1 MQQTMGRGGQ
11 RSACNTS
18 HSRALYSRTSHVTR
32 HLPDVAD
39 PALLLRLTWARH
51 ELCFSS
57 KRLQPPGAHSARSHT
72 LVVRA
77 LERAGACALL
87 QRVSEGHVRGDRA
100 DAAGAGG
107 AGGGKGEGGGAD
119 ALGGGGHE
127 IALVVEGGGGGRGG
141 GSGCCFR
148 GRLEV
153 I

>member
-1 MQQTMGRGGQ
+1 MQQTKGRGGQ

-18 HSRALYSRTSHVTR
+18 HSRALHSRTSHVTR

-39 PALLLRLTWARH
+39 PALLLRLTWARR

-57 KRLQPPGAHSARSHT
+57 KRLQPGTHSTRSHA

-87 QRVSEGHVRGDRA
+87 QRVSEGHVRGDGA

-107 AGGGKGEGGGAD
+107 AGGGEGEGGGAD
-119 ALGGGGHE
+119 ALGGGGHAM
-127 IALVVEGGGGGRGG
+127 ALVVEGGEGGGGG